1 MIRNH
6 SSSYENK
13 IKLSYFISFFF
24 SITFIKDRGVPIG
37 NIKFIV
43 IPHCKFGHCYYV

>member
-1 MIRNH
+1 MTRNH

-24 SITFIKDRGVPIG
+24 NIILPSDQRISIG